1 MQFETILFDLDGTL
15 TDPGLG
21 ITNSVL
27 YALDRFGIHESDRR
41 KLYPFI
47 GPPLWDSFMRFY
59 GMSREEAEQAVTV
72 YREYYADRGL
82 FENTVYPG
90 IPQMLEALRAQGKTL
105 AVATSKPEGFSVRIL
120 EHFGLA
126 QYFDRIAGASM
137 DQSRSRKADVI
148 RYALSGL
155 PQAHPQTT
163 VMVGDREHDV
173 LGAREAG
180 LPCVGVLYGYG
191 DRPELEAA
199 GALSIAADVAALR
212 NFLSR

>member
-1 MQFETILFDLDGTL
+1 MRFSTILFDLDGTL

-21 ITNSVL
+21 ITNAVM
-27 YALDRFGIHESDRR
+27 YALDRFSIHESDRQ

-59 GMSREEAEQAVTV
+59 GMSREEADRAVTV

-82 FENTVYPG
+82 FENSVYPG
-90 IPQMLEALRAQGKTL
+90 IPRMLKDLKGQGKTL
-105 AVATSKPEGFSVRIL
+105 AVATSKPEGFSRQIL
-120 EHFGLA
+120 DHFGLSR
-126 QYFDRIAGASM
+126 YFDRIAGASM

-148 RYALSGL
+148 RYALSEL
-155 PQAHPQTT
+155 PQADPKTT

-199 GALSIAADVAALR
+199 GAAVLVSNVEEL
-212 NFLSR
+212 NTVLSR

>member
-1 MQFETILFDLDGTL
+1 MEYRTILFDLDGTL

-21 ITNSVL
+21 ITNSVM
-27 YALDRFGIHESDRR
+27 YALDRFGIHESDRT

-59 GMSREEAEQAVTV
+59 GMSRDQAEEAVRV
-72 YREYYADRGL
+72 YREYYGDRGL
-82 FENTVYPG
+82 LENSVYPG
-90 IPQMLEALRAQGKTL
+90 IPQMLAALKAQGKTL
-105 AVATSKPEGFSVRIL
+105 AVATSKPEGFSRQIL
-120 EHFGLA
+120 DHFELS

-137 DQSRSRKADVI
+137 DRSRSRKADVI
-148 RYALSGL
+148 RYALEGL
-155 PQAHPQTT
+155 SADPATT

-173 LGAREAG
+173 LGAKELG

-199 GALSIAADVAALR
+199 GAAAIAADPVELLAL
-212 NFLSR
+212 LSR

>member
-1 MQFETILFDLDGTL
+1 MEYRTILFDLDGTL

-21 ITNSVL
+21 ITNSVM
-27 YALDRFGIHESDRR
+27 YALDRFDIHESDRT

-59 GMSREEAEQAVTV
+59 GMSRDQAEEAVRV
-72 YREYYADRGL
+72 YREYYGDRGL
-82 FENTVYPG
+82 LENSVYPG
-90 IPQMLEALRAQGKTL
+90 IPQMLAALKAQGKTL
-105 AVATSKPEGFSVRIL
+105 AVATSKPEGFSRQIL
-120 EHFGLA
+120 DHFELS

-137 DQSRSRKADVI
+137 DRSRSRKADVI
-148 RYALSGL
+148 RYALEGL
-155 PQAHPQTT
+155 SADPATT

-173 LGAREAG
+173 LGAQELG

-199 GALSIAADVAALR
+199 GAAALAADPVELLAL
-212 NFLSR
+212 LSR

>member
-21 ITNSVL
+21 ITNSVMF
-27 YALDRFGIHESDRR
+27 ALERFGIHESDRQ

-59 GMSREEAEQAVTV
+59 GMSREEADRAVTV

-90 IPQMLEALRAQGKTL
+90 IPQMLEDLRVQGKTL
-105 AVATSKPEGFSVRIL
+105 AVATSKPEGFSVKIL

-126 QYFDRIAGASM
+126 KFFDRIAGASM

-148 RYALSGL
+148 RYALSEL
-155 PQAHPQTT
+155 PQADPRTT

-173 LGAREAG
+173 LGAWEVG

-191 DRPELEAA
+191 NRPELEAA
-199 GALSIAADVAALR
+199 GALSIAENVEALK

>member
-1 MQFETILFDLDGTL
+1 MQYETVLFDLDGTL

-21 ITNSVL
+21 ITNSVM
-27 YALDRFGIHESDRR
+27 YALERFGIHESHRQ

-59 GMSREEAEQAVTV
+59 GMSRGDAQRAVTF

-90 IPQMLEALRAQGKTL
+90 IPQMLEALKAQGKTL
-105 AVATSKPEGFSVRIL
+105 AVATSKPEGFSLKIL
-120 EHFGLA
+120 DHFGLSR
-126 QYFDRIAGASM
+126 YFDRIAGASL

-148 RYALSGL
+148 RYALSELSGSDSG
-155 PQAHPQTT
+155 TT

-173 LGAREAG
+173 LGAREVG
-180 LPCVGVLYGYG
+180 LPCIGVLYGYG

-199 GALSIAADVAALR
+199 GAASIVPDVKELQIA
-212 NFLSR
+212 LSR

>member
-21 ITNSVL
+21 ITNSVMF
-27 YALDRFGIHESDRR
+27 ALERFGIHESDRQ

-59 GMSREEAEQAVTV
+59 GMSREEADRAVTV

-90 IPQMLEALRAQGKTL
+90 IPQMLEDLRVQGKTL
-105 AVATSKPEGFSVRIL
+105 AVATSKPEGFSVKIL

-126 QYFDRIAGASM
+126 KFFDRIAGASM

-148 RYALSGL
+148 RYALSEL
-155 PQAHPQTT
+155 PQADPRTT

-173 LGAREAG
+173 L
-180 LPCVGVLYGYG
+180 
-191 DRPELEAA
+191 
-199 GALSIAADVAALR
+199 
-212 NFLSR
+212 